1 VAQGGWHDPP
11 LCGYNVCMDKETM
24 NDKQIIFLREQL
36 QETLCCWR
44 DANDLPD
51 HVDEE
56 LCDIVLQ
63 CFIEA
68 DECDSVE
75 TVPA

>member
-1 VAQGGWHDPP
+1 MR
-11 LCGYNVCMDKETM
+11 NKSM
-24 NDKQIIFLREQL
+24 NESQLVFLREQL

-44 DANDLPD
+44 EVNDLPE

-56 LCDIVLQ
+56 LCDLVLA

-68 DECDSVE
+68 AGEDSVG
-75 TVPA
+75 TVPDESTGWQ

>member
-1 VAQGGWHDPP
+1 MSMR
-11 LCGYNVCMDKETM
+11 NNSM
-24 NDKQIIFLREQL
+24 NESQLVFLREQL

-44 DANDLPD
+44 DANDLPE

-56 LCDIVLQ
+56 LCDLVLA

-68 DECDSVE
+68 AEEDSVG
-75 TVPA
+75 TVPDESTGWQ